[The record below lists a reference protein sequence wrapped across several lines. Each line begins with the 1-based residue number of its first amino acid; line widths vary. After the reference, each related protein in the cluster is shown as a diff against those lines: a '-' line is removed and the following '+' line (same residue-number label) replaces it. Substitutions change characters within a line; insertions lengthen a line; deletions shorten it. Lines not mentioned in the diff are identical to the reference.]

1 MTREAGEADRVA
13 TAAAALDGEPLSL
26 SGNDLADIDLHPVES
41 ISDLYWASG
50 GHEGHKGTEGNDP
63 SLPNAPRALHTHPAR
78 YITPHHGLL
87 PMLRP
92 IRPDPVCPCFSP
104 ICCRRALFTF
114 LGMLV
119 MGSLILAT
127 LAVYLSVLQS
137 ESLRILSQWLTSQEQ
152 SVRQMRATSLQLWSR
167 LNATEPGAQT

>member
-13 TAAAALDGEPLSL
+13 TAAASLNGEPLSL

-50 GHEGHKGTEGNDP
+50 GQESHKGTE
-63 SLPNAPRALHTHPAR
+63 
-78 YITPHHGLL
+78 
-87 PMLRP
+87 
-92 IRPDPVCPCFSP
+92 
-104 ICCRRALFTF
+104 
-114 LGMLV
+114 
-119 MGSLILAT
+119 
-127 LAVYLSVLQS
+127 VLQS
-137 ESLRILSQWLTSQEQ
+137 ESLRVLSQWLTSQEQ